1 MSGPGRPEA
10 EIRSTLLGSSW
21 YIPAL
26 PVVIAG
32 LAFLAEGTIGHVS
45 TLGIGLLVLGLLVAA
60 GVATSRVE
68 LRGNRFSARF
78 FAPWRREVALD
89 RLASVRSR
97 RSKASLG
104 TAPAL
109 DLVDRDGRRVTL
121 RLGWWRLESELLA
134 AIDGA
139 ASTAGADVEPDA
151 ATLLAER
158 PDGRSWE
165 PGRRRR
171 AAKRELDHP
180 ELRRRG
186 PSSRRR

>member
-26 PVVIAG
+26 PAAIAG

-45 TLGIGLLVLGLLVAA
+45 MLGIGLVVVGLLVAA

-68 LRGNRFSARF
+68 LRGNRLSARF
-78 FAPWRREVALD
+78 FAPWRHEVALD

-134 AIDGA
+134 ALDGA

-151 ATLLAER
+151 AILLAER

-171 AAKRELDHP
+171 AAKRALDHP
-180 ELRRRG
+180 EHRG
-186 PSSRRR
+186 RGRGSRRR